1 MKEWFD
7 VKQID
12 DDTFV
17 ISEYGHTEET
27 HCYLLKGSDRAVLI
41 DTGIGIS
48 DIRKI
53 TDRVCTTPVTVLT
66 THAHWDH
73 IGSHAS
79 FEDVY
84 VHEKDLAWLTDSF
97 PLPLEAV
104 RKMIVSGLTVI
115 PEGFEIKDYHIP
127 VIPYARPMHD
137 GDVFDLG
144 NRKVR
149 VIHTPGHSPG
159 HCCFY
164 EADRGYL
171 YTGDLVYRGRLD
183 ANYPSTD
190 PVQFYRSVRK
200 VSELNVN
207 KVFPGHHDLDI
218 SPSLIF
224 QIRDAFTSLE
234 DRGLLYQGSGSYE
247 YGDFQINI

>member
-1 MKEWFD
+1 MREWFD
-7 VKQID
+7 IKQID
-12 DDTFV
+12 DDTYV

-27 HCYLLKGSDRAVLI
+27 HCYLLQGSERSVLI

-53 TDRVCTTPVTVLT
+53 TDRICTLPVTVLT

-79 FEDVY
+79 FEDIY
-84 VHEKDLAWLTDSF
+84 VHADDIGWLRGHF

-104 RKMIVSGLTVI
+104 RNMIVTGLTAE
-115 PEGFEIKDYHIP
+115 PEGFDRNAYHIP
-127 VIPYARPMHD
+127 VIPYAQTMRD

-164 EADRGYL
+164 EEDRGYL
-171 YTGDLVYRGRLD
+171 YTGDLVYKGRLD

-190 PVQFYRSVRK
+190 PVQFCASVKK
-200 VSELNVN
+200 VSELNVT
-207 KVFPGHHDLDI
+207 KVFPGHHDLDV
-218 SPSLIF
+218 PASLIRK
-224 QIRDAFTSLE
+224 IRDAFASLE
-234 DRGLLYQGSGSYE
+234 DRGLLYQGSGLYD
-247 YGDFQINI
+247 YGCFQINI